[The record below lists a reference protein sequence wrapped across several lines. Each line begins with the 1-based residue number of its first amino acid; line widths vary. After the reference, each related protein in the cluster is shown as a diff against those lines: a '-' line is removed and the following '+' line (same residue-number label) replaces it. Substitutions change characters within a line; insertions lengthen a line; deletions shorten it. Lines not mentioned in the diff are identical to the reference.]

1 METFYE
7 TKSFYPTQVGH
18 LGKTG
23 CSILYKYSQDFPQIE
38 RGQKVIKK
46 KSLIFVNY
54 FPNMHK
60 GSKVEKKNRIGY
72 SSGNIHKGK
81 YYQQTRNKK
90 IKVHNLQQNHYTA
103 DCLS

>member
-1 METFYE
+1 M
-7 TKSFYPTQVGH
+7 GH

-54 FPNMHK
+54 FPNIHK
-60 GSKVEKKNRIGY
+60 GSKVEKKTRIGY
-72 SSGNIHKGK
+72 SSKNIYKEK
-81 YYQQTRNKK
+81 SYQQTRDKK
-90 IKVHNLQQNHYTA
+90 
-103 DCLS
+103 

>member
-1 METFYE
+1 M
-7 TKSFYPTQVGH
+7 GH

-60 GSKVEKKNRIGY
+60 GSKVEKKTELAIVVGT
-72 SSGNIHKGK
+72 STKESI
-81 YYQQTRNKK
+81 TNKHVTK
-90 IKVHNLQQNHYTA
+90 K
-103 DCLS
+103 